1 MAQRRFSVDK
11 KYQPVFVGRLA
22 IQRKAYKD
30 TYNDIGK
37 ADNRAKTVVEKGGAI
52 EAIVYEEL
60 GKDRR
65 IRKIT

>member
-1 MAQRRFSVDK
+1 M
-11 KYQPVFVGRLA
+11 
-22 IQRKAYKD
+22 QRKVYND

-37 ADNRAKTVVEKGGAI
+37 ADNRARTVVEEGGAV

-65 IRKIT
+65 IRKITYQRDDKGEIRKTTNV